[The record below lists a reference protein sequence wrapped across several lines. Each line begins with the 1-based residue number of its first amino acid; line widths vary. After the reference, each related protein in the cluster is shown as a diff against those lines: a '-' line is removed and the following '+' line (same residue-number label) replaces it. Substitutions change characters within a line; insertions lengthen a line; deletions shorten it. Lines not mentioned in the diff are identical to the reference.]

1 LIGNRVRQVAYHD
14 RSASKKLSFHS
25 REKGSFRFYAKMFA
39 MSAAPLELSKF
50 VLSETIGSVLRFPM
64 WWYSDGLLKLSRWIV
79 RQIQYRLRA
88 YSFVIWIQNLFVPM
102 YGQYDWS
109 GRLVSFVMRIV
120 VLVGRGIGLFFEA
133 FAYLVLIFAYVLVP
147 PLALIMAVFSLTL
160 TLPFFG

>member
-1 LIGNRVRQVAYHD
+1 
-14 RSASKKLSFHS
+14 
-25 REKGSFRFYAKMFA
+25 
-39 MSAAPLELSKF
+39 MSAAPLELTKF
-50 VLSETIGSVLRFPM
+50 VLSETIGSLLRFPM
-64 WWYSDGLLKLSRWIV
+64 WWYSDGLLKLSQWILRQLNYRW
-79 RQIQYRLRA
+79 RA

-120 VLVGRGIGLFFEA
+120 VLIGRGIGLCFEA
-133 FAYLVLIFAYVLVP
+133 LSYVVLLFVYVLTP